1 MRARLRD
8 SGPLWM
14 VLACLCFSTMGLFV
28 KLGSQEFSTPELV
41 LYRSLVALL
50 LMGALALP
58 RGRTLRVPRPML
70 RLH

>member
-1 MRARLRD
+1 MLARLRD

-28 KLGSQEFSTPELV
+28 KLGSQVFSTPELI

-50 LMGALALP
+50 LMSVLALP
-58 RGRTLRVPRPML
+58 RGERCGCPGRCCACT
-70 RLH
+70 